1 MFMRPATVFC
11 CFYCLQERL
20 RVLMSVITRVSI
32 KRVKLVF
39 FLQCVVVFFLGV
51 DVFFFV
57 MMM

>member
-1 MFMRPATVFC
+1 
-11 CFYCLQERL
+11 
-20 RVLMSVITRVSI
+20 MSVITRVSI